1 MPIPEM
7 SPILTNSP
15 ATLLVQNEA
24 AICPSA
30 MSVIPMMVVVLDPHH
45 RARRIMN
52 RPKATPQA
60 RFKEPTKD
68 TVEAGTFDNE
78 DESSAI

>member
-1 MPIPEM
+1 
-7 SPILTNSP
+7 
-15 ATLLVQNEA
+15 
-24 AICPSA
+24 
-30 MSVIPMMVVVLDPHH
+30 
-45 RARRIMN
+45 MN